1 MVTLVPV
8 LTGIVTMRFM
18 LGESSVDGER
28 LLECNCLWRT
38 RVLRSRRINCPP
50 VSSVTTAAKM

>member
-8 LTGIVTMRFM
+8 LIGSVTMRFM

-28 LLECNCLWRT
+28 LLEFCDA
-38 RVLRSRRINCPP
+38 V
-50 VSSVTTAAKM
+50 